1 VGTVRI
7 DWQGGERYD
16 ALDSKGMPVDID
28 GDQALG
34 AKPSD
39 LLPISLAACA
49 AVDVVEQL
57 AAGPGTLV
65 GLAIEVRFLQELEP
79 PWRFQRFHL
88 RYLVEGR
95 GLDPGVVERAV
106 RHSEQERCSV
116 AATLRGCVALESS
129 VVVREAPPEAVPPPA
144 RAAGEGP
151 AGHGV

>member
-1 VGTVRI
+1 MGTVRI

-28 GDQALG
+28 GDQVLG

-57 AAGPGTLV
+57 RAGPGTLV
-65 GLAIEVRFLQELEP
+65 ALAVEVRFLQELEP
-79 PWRFQRFHL
+79 PWRFQHFHL
-88 RYLVEGR
+88 HYLLEGR
-95 GLDPGVVERAV
+95 GLDPEAVERAV

-116 AATLRGCVALESS
+116 AATLRGCVRIDSS
-129 VVVREAPPEAVPPPA
+129 IVVREAPLGGSAPPQEPGGTS
-144 RAAGEGP
+144 AGRGR
-151 AGHGV
+151 